1 MTITSRCNH
10 PGPLAKL
17 IPTVSVTSLLARLLR
32 CPDCGGARPFPGEDS
47 LVGTSL
53 PRRMAGDPIPN
64 GVAALIAWMVVSGL
78 RQKRDSKDGT
88 GDAKSA

>member
-32 CPDCGGARPFPGEDS
+32 
-47 LVGTSL
+47 
-53 PRRMAGDPIPN
+53 
-64 GVAALIAWMVVSGL
+64 
-78 RQKRDSKDGT
+78 KR
-88 GDAKSA
+88 A